1 MRLKNKDIARELN
14 ISTTAVSLAI
24 NNRPGVSEE
33 TRKRVLQLITENS
46 KRTYQSLIP
55 DGGTGGTVLLSVH
68 KKHGA
73 IMNEKPFFADL
84 IETIQQEAR
93 RLSYMVSIVYYM
105 PGQDLDDYINYLRS
119 LQAVGMIV
127 IATEMDETDLQAYMQ
142 LDYPIVLSDSSFE
155 LANVDSVSLDNQ
167 TAVLRAFD
175 YAYQMGHRNIGFLQ
189 SSTFINNFE
198 HRFDGFIKGIRKY
211 RLKEY
216 VHPVVSLP
224 CNFEGAYEEM
234 RKLLQKEKLDFEM
247 PTIFLSDL
255 DYIAMGAMKALKE
268 AGYRI
273 PQDVSIIGIDD
284 VIGCEGLDPP
294 LTTIR
299 VNRMDVGRL
308 AVQTLAEKL
317 RNPGDYYITT
327 TVSST
332 LIVRESVRN
341 IN

>member
-24 NNRPGVSEE
+24 NSRPGVSEE
-33 TRKRVLQLITENS
+33 TRKKVLQLITENS
-46 KRTYQSLIP
+46 QKTYQSLIP
-55 DGGTGGTVLLSVH
+55 ESNMDGTVLLSVH

-105 PGQDLDDYINYLRS
+105 PGQDLNDYINYLRS
-119 LQAVGMIV
+119 LKAIGIII
-127 IATEMDETDLQAYMQ
+127 IATEMDESDLQAYMQ
-142 LDYPIVLSDSSFE
+142 LECPIVLSDSSFE

-189 SSTFINNFE
+189 SSTFIKNFE
-198 HRFDGFIKGIRKY
+198 YRFDGFLKSIRKY
-211 RLKEY
+211 KLEEY
-216 VHPVVSLP
+216 EHPVISLP

-234 RKLLQKEKLDFEM
+234 KKFLRQENPGFVM

-273 PQDVSIIGIDD
+273 PQDISIVGIDD
-284 VIGCEGLDPP
+284 VIGCEGLEPP

-299 VNRMDVGRL
+299 INRMDIGRL
-308 AVQTLAEKL
+308 SMQTLAEKL

-327 TVSST
+327 TVSSA
-332 LIVRESVRN
+332 LIIRESVRD